1 MNNAGTNMYEKLTIR
16 NKFMFGKVTQNPVIA
31 QKMADLLTPVEI
43 GAVTETD
50 REKFLQHRSSS
61 KYVKL
66 DMYLEDENGRV
77 VDTEMQNKS
86 NNKMVQEE
94 LPLRIRY
101 YQGMIDQ
108 EILSAGTDYIFLKD
122 TYIIFICTYDPFGK
136 GKYVYHFHMTC
147 DEDES
152 IQLHDKMNW
161 IFYNTTADLS
171 DAPEGIKK
179 FLSYVENEYAEDE
192 FTRLIDKEVK
202 NARLNEEWRSE
213 YLKTYVNDM
222 DMRREGYLEGEEHGK
237 AEGKR
242 LGIAEGEMLGR
253 NAREQELLKNLMHT
267 MNLTEAEAREKLGI
281 HLEK

>member
-1 MNNAGTNMYEKLTIR
+1 
-16 NKFMFGKVTQNPVIA
+16 
-31 QKMADLLTPVEI
+31 
-43 GAVTETD
+43 
-50 REKFLQHRSSS
+50 
-61 KYVKL
+61 
-66 DMYLEDENGRV
+66 
-77 VDTEMQNKS
+77 
-86 NNKMVQEE
+86 MVQEE

-222 DMRREGYLEGEEHGK
+222 DMRREGYLEGEEYGK